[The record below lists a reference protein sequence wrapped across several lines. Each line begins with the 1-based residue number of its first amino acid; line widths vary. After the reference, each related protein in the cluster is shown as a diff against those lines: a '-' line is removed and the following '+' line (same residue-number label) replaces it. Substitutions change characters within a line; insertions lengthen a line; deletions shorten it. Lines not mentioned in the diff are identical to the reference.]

1 MATQTLEVIVFPG
14 GFNWPIWAAQKI
26 GAFEGNGLA
35 INLTNTPNSVEQLTG
50 LIDDRYHIGMT
61 AIDNIVAYNEGQ
73 GAAETQNTSDLFAF
87 MGGDNGFL
95 QLVVQG
101 DVNDYADLKGREI
114 SVDALT
120 TGYAFVLL
128 KMLELGGLSRD
139 DYEIVQAGGALQRFE
154 AMKEGAHAATL
165 LVTPFEILGGF
176 SGLNVLQSGIDVIRP
191 YQGLVGGARRSWA
204 ADNQDALVG
213 YIKAYLSGLDWLY
226 APENRD
232 EALQILVDNIPQM
245 TPELAATISEKLL
258 NPVDGF
264 ARAAKID
271 LAGVRTVLNLRSEF
285 GDPQKDL
292 ADSDA
297 YIDLTFYDKA
307 ING

>member
-165 LVTPFEILGGF
+165 LVTPFEILGVF

-245 TPELAATISEKLL
+245 TPELAATISEKML

-292 ADSDA
+292 ADPDA